1 MIQLEFTK
9 KLINNECLKKEDKT
23 SNSVVTQEKS
33 CELLVVDLD
42 NLKSKK

>member
-1 MIQLEFTK
+1 MSA
-9 KLINNECLKKEDKT
+9 LKKKIKT

-42 NLKSKK
+42 NLKRKVGAARL